1 MQAEG
6 GKVRIERRQ
15 NVAWLIAADLV
26 VTRQVST
33 VGFDVGDTGTAADT
47 LKQCAT
53 DPTKYYNAD
62 NSEELKQAYMDI
74 ALKLSSLY
82 LSR

>member
-1 MQAEG
+1 MNGTSTDQA
-6 GKVRIERRQ
+6 R
-15 NVAWLIAADLV
+15 ALCAAMKTAGV
-26 VTRQVST
+26 IVYT
-33 VGFDVGDTGTAADT
+33 VGFDVGVIRARPPTRC
-47 LKQCAT
+47 KQCAT

-82 LSR
+82 LSK

>member
-1 MQAEG
+1 VNGTSTDQARALCG
-6 GKVRIERRQ
+6 AMKTAGVI
-15 NVAWLIAADLV
+15 VY
-26 VTRQVST
+26 T